1 VPEVSVSATPSSS
14 IQTLSVVPR
23 REGGGFRANVR
34 GHVLDL
40 IDPGSYAHA
49 PTTDDLFVVSLAA
62 ALAWSARSFLRARS
76 LPDYVSVSAERQTH
90 EDPSIPWD
98 ISLTVTVS
106 ERARADAEALAAML
120 EQSLAARLAAAPVIR
135 VSFEGA
141 DR

>member
-1 VPEVSVSATPSSS
+1 MTISAPSTSS
-14 IQTLSVVPR
+14 HTLCVVPR

-62 ALAWSARSFLRARS
+62 ALAWSARSFLRERN
-76 LPDYVSVSAERQTH
+76 LPDYVSVSAERQTY

-98 ISLTVTVS
+98 ISLTLTVS
-106 ERARADAEALAAML
+106 ERSRAEGEALATTL
-120 EQSLAARLAAAPVIR
+120 EEGLAGRLATTPAIR
-135 VSFEGA
+135 VSFDGI